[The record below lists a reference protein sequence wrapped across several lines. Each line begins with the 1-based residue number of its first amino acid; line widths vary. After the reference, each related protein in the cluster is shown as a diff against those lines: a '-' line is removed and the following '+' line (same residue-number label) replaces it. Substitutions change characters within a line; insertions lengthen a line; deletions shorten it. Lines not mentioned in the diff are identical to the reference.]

1 MFNRTAKVSKV
12 TWKTILVN
20 PLILGSMAIP
30 SDDNSVLLLFATG
43 VILVGS
49 SVIPLGI
56 PRVPISVSIAC
67 GIIFILGC
75 GVSSLGLIKILE
87 DQFPDFPTVIQWK
100 WGQWLPSAFESLAIL
115 VWIYVVL
122 NISPIT
128 RSLFIATVLV
138 TAAAAYTFTS
148 DALAIRDAIVFDV
161 TREIANWEEGVETL
175 LNGCAVVVWSHL
187 IVRELASTSNEKF
200 SGKWT
205 LFVGAMLILGGMIN
219 ILRDIFS

>member
-1 MFNRTAKVSKV
+1 
-12 TWKTILVN
+12 
-20 PLILGSMAIP
+20 
-30 SDDNSVLLLFATG
+30 
-43 VILVGS
+43 
-49 SVIPLGI
+49 
-56 PRVPISVSIAC
+56 
-67 GIIFILGC
+67 
-75 GVSSLGLIKILE
+75 
-87 DQFPDFPTVIQWK
+87 VIQWK

-200 SGKWT
+200 SGKCT